1 MTGLHHTGRRRIK
14 RALNMSGGKIERD
27 AEGREGSTSLALTR
41 AQWAIAV
48 PLVYAAVALTVLE
61 YFARPD
67 FYARYFPVASREL
80 FGLYPHLWWAG
91 CTITL
96 FLLVPAAIVKF
107 GFRKPLREYGL
118 NLQIRRRHL
127 GLYLLMFAA
136 VLPLVF
142 VAAARPEFQATYPF
156 YRGAFQAG
164 IGAIALW
171 ELAYLSQFVALE
183 FFFRGFLVLGLSRL
197 LGRAAI
203 WVAVV
208 PYCMIHFHKP
218 PLEAFAAI
226 VAGLVLGEVAWRT
239 RSILGGVIVHVGV
252 AASME
257 WLALAAAGRI

>member
-1 MTGLHHTGRRRIK
+1 MAGDGDQRGTPG
-14 RALNMSGGKIERD
+14 E
-27 AEGREGSTSLALTR
+27 AEVAAILPDR
-41 AQWAIAV
+41 AQWTTAL
-48 PLVYAAVALTVLE
+48 PLLYAAPALAALE
-61 YFARPD
+61 YFGRPE
-67 FYARYFPVASREL
+67 FFAGLFPSASRAQ

-96 FLLVPAAIVKF
+96 FLLVPAAMVAF
-107 GFRKPLREYGL
+107 GFRQPLREYGL
-118 NLQIRRRHL
+118 NLQVRRRHL
-127 GLYLLMFAA
+127 GLYLFMFAA

-142 VAAARPEFQATYPF
+142 VAAARPEFQAIYPF

-164 IGAIALW
+164 VGAVVLW
-171 ELAYLSQFVALE
+171 ELAYLAQFVALE
-183 FFFRGFLVLGLSRL
+183 FFFRGFLVLGLARS

-239 RSILGGVIVHVGV
+239 RSILGGVIVHIGV
-252 AASME
+252 AATME
-257 WLALAAAGRI
+257 WLALSAVLHA

>member
-1 MTGLHHTGRRRIK
+1 MAGGRDQRS
-14 RALNMSGGKIERD
+14 MSGGADVADIVPDRTPWTT
-27 AEGREGSTSLALTR
+27 AIPLLYAALALT
-41 AQWAIAV
+41 A
-48 PLVYAAVALTVLE
+48 LE
-61 YFARPD
+61 YFGRPE
-67 FYARYFPVASREL
+67 FFASLFPFASRAQ

-91 CTITL
+91 CTISL
-96 FLLVPAAIVKF
+96 FFLVPAAIVAF
-107 GFRKPLREYGL
+107 GLRQPLREYGL
-118 NLQIRRRHL
+118 NFRIRRRHL

-142 VAAARPEFQATYPF
+142 VAAARPEFQAIYPF

-164 IGAIALW
+164 FSAVALW

-183 FFFRGFLVLGLSRL
+183 FFFRGFLVLGLARS

-226 VAGLVLGEVAWRT
+226 VAGVVLGEVAWRT
-239 RSILGGVIVHVGV
+239 RSILGGVIVHIGV
-252 AASME
+252 AATME
-257 WLALAAAGRI
+257 WLALSAVLRV

>member
-1 MTGLHHTGRRRIK
+1 MAGGR
-14 RALNMSGGKIERD
+14 D
-27 AEGREGSTSLALTR
+27 EGSAADGVGIALDRT
-41 AQWAIAV
+41 QLPVAI
-48 PLVYAAVALTVLE
+48 PLVYASFALTALE

-67 FYARYFPVASREL
+67 FFVSLFPFASHAQ

-96 FLLVPAAIVKF
+96 FLLVPAAIVAF
-107 GFRKPLREYGL
+107 GFRRPLREVGF

-142 VAAARPEFQATYPF
+142 VAAARPEFQVTYPF
-156 YRGAFQAG
+156 YRGAFHAG
-164 IGAIALW
+164 LGAIALW

-183 FFFRGFLVLGLSRL
+183 FFFRGFLVLGLSRP

-203 WVAVV
+203 WVAAV

-252 AASME
+252 AATME
-257 WLALAAAGRI
+257 WLALGAAARF

>member
-1 MTGLHHTGRRRIK
+1 M
-14 RALNMSGGKIERD
+14 AGKD
-27 AEGREGSTSLALTR
+27 EGSAPGGAGFALDRT
-41 AQWAIAV
+41 QWTIAL
-48 PLVYAAVALTVLE
+48 PLVYAAFALTVLE

-67 FYARYFPVASREL
+67 FFASLFPFASRAQ
-80 FGLYPHLWWAG
+80 FGLYPNLWWAG
-91 CTITL
+91 WTITL
-96 FLLVPAAIVKF
+96 FFLVPAAIVLF
-107 GFRKPLREYGL
+107 GFRQPLREYGF
-118 NLQIRRRHL
+118 NLRIRRRHL
-127 GLYLLMFAA
+127 GLYLLMFMA

-142 VAAARPEFQATYPF
+142 VAAARPEFRATYPF

-164 IGAIALW
+164 AGAIALW
-171 ELAYLSQFVALE
+171 ELAYLAQFVALE
-183 FFFRGFLVLGLSRL
+183 FFFRGFLVLGLART

-252 AASME
+252 AATME
-257 WLALAAAGRI
+257 WLALNAVLRA